1 MTKSTSLISVGYG
14 GGGTSVGQQVITCPH
29 VLQCVLCDL

>member
-14 GGGTSVGQQVITCPH
+14 GFGDQCRAAGDH
-29 VLQCVLCDL
+29 VPSCVTMCTV